1 MGLDLQSIKQM
12 LLAILNVQPQE
23 LTCDECMEFLDRYAE
38 LELAGKNAQQAM
50 PLVHSHLAICRDC
63 RQEYEGLLLAVR
75 ALA

>member
-1 MGLDLQSIKQM
+1 MGLDLQSIKQV
-12 LLAILNVQPQE
+12 LRAILSTQPQE
-23 LTCDECMEFLDRYAE
+23 LACDECMAFLDRYAE